1 MGFSKQ
7 EYWSECHA
15 LLQGTFRPVALKSSA
30 LAGEFF
36 IASTTGED
44 PSPFQPLLILISE
57 GLFLKPNFHSPYL
70 TESEISPRE
79 RKLLRSL
86 DLQATVTLL
95 STLAHSGIS
104 ATNYF
109 LYLFRL
115 VFFLSL
121 SFILPLLLFPPLT
134 SLLLLLLLFC
144 FILLLHLLFLV
155 LSVHMLSGAQKGVG
169 HLFYFGLFL
178 INRDRQIQWFSSSA
192 YSGWR

>member
-109 LYLFRL
+109 LHLF
-115 VFFLSL
+115 FFFSL
-121 SFILPLLLFPPLT
+121 PFPLLFPPPT
-134 SLLLLLLLFC
+134 CLLLLLLLFC

-178 INRDRQIQWFSSSA
+178 INRDRQIQWFSSSVDLR
-192 YSGWR
+192 WR